1 MNCCQELSG
10 NYSNNKHNAIMKEK
24 KEIWTVELC
33 NITTGESLFD
43 HRCNC
48 LCDDLDGAIE
58 VSKEIIS
65 EYVDYPDVVETTV
78 YQGQY
83 ITENGDVLGEPY
95 DVFTATNKS
104 PQESADA
111 RQRADYVRKY
121 VDYYAVDPQVDVK
134 PTEFKGK
141 QYKSA
146 VIVSPFDDY
155 DSDIMVVSSD
165 VQPFLL
171 NEDGAPVDKE
181 AENFDNL
188 VYCYCPDEWFSKTE
202 SEFVKLIKEYFD

>member
-1 MNCCQELSG
+1 
-10 NYSNNKHNAIMKEK
+10 MKER

-48 LCDDLDGAIE
+48 LCDDLYGAIE
-58 VSKEIIS
+58 VAEEIIS
-65 EYVDYPDVVETTV
+65 EYVDYPGVVETTV

-83 ITENGDVLGEPY
+83 MTENGDVLGEPY

-146 VIVSPFDDY
+146 LIVSPFDDY
-155 DSDIMVVSSD
+155 DSDILVVSSD
-165 VQPFLL
+165 VQQFML
-171 NEDGAPVDKE
+171 NEDGAAVDKE

-202 SEFVKLIKEYFD
+202 SEFVKLMKEHFD

>member
-1 MNCCQELSG
+1 
-10 NYSNNKHNAIMKEK
+10 MKER
-24 KEIWTVELC
+24 KEIWTVDLC

-83 ITENGDVLGEPY
+83 MTENGDVMGEPY

-111 RQRADYVRKY
+111 RQRADYVMKY
-121 VDYYAVDPQVDVK
+121 VDYYAVDHQVDFK
-134 PTEFKGK
+134 HTEFKGK

-155 DSDIMVVSSD
+155 DSDILVVSSD

-171 NEDGAPVDKE
+171 NDDGAPVDKE

>member
-10 NYSNNKHNAIMKEK
+10 NYSNNKYNEIMKER

-58 VSKEIIS
+58 VAKEIIN

-83 ITENGDVLGEPY
+83 MTENGDVLGEPY

-111 RQRADYVRKY
+111 RQRAYYVRKY

-146 VIVSPFDDY
+146 VIVSPFDYY

-165 VQPFLL
+165 VQTFLL

>member
-10 NYSNNKHNAIMKEK
+10 NYSNNKHNAIMKER

-48 LCDDLDGAIE
+48 LCDDLYGAIE
-58 VSKEIIS
+58 VAEEIIS

-83 ITENGDVLGEPY
+83 MTENGDVLGEPY

-146 VIVSPFDDY
+146 LIVSPFDDY
-155 DSDIMVVSSD
+155 DSDILVVSSD
-165 VQPFLL
+165 VQQFLL
-171 NEDGAPVDKE
+171 NEDGAAVDKE

-202 SEFVKLIKEYFD
+202 SEFFKLIKEYFD

>member
-10 NYSNNKHNAIMKEK
+10 NYSNNKHNAIMKER

-58 VSKEIIS
+58 VAEEIIS

-83 ITENGDVLGEPY
+83 MTENGDVLGEPY

-111 RQRADYVRKY
+111 RQRADYVKKY

-146 VIVSPFDDY
+146 LIVSPFDDY
-155 DSDIMVVSSD
+155 DSDILVVSSD

-202 SEFVKLIKEYFD
+202 SGFVKLIKEHFD

>member
-1 MNCCQELSG
+1 
-10 NYSNNKHNAIMKEK
+10 MKER

-48 LCDDLDGAIE
+48 LCDDMYGAIE
-58 VSKEIIS
+58 VAEEIIS

-83 ITENGDVLGEPY
+83 MTENGDVLGEPY

-104 PQESADA
+104 PQESANA

-146 VIVSPFDDY
+146 LIVSPFDDY
-155 DSDIMVVSSD
+155 DSDILVVSSD
-165 VQPFLL
+165 VQQFLL
-171 NEDGAPVDKE
+171 NEDGATVDKE

-188 VYCYCPDEWFSKTE
+188 VYCYCTDEWFSKTE

>member
-1 MNCCQELSG
+1 
-10 NYSNNKHNAIMKEK
+10 MKER
-24 KEIWTVELC
+24 KEICTVELC

-48 LCDDLDGAIE
+48 LCDDLYGAIE
-58 VSKEIIS
+58 VAEEIIS
-65 EYVDYPDVVETTV
+65 EYVDYQDVVETTV

-83 ITENGDVLGEPY
+83 MTENGDVLGEPY
-95 DVFTATNKS
+95 DVFSATNKS

-111 RQRADYVRKY
+111 RQRADYVKKY

-146 VIVSPFDDY
+146 LIVSPFDDY
-155 DSDIMVVSSD
+155 DSDILVVSSD
-165 VQPFLL
+165 VQQFLL
-171 NEDGAPVDKE
+171 NEDGATVDKE

-202 SEFVKLIKEYFD
+202 SEFVKLIKEHFD

>member
-1 MNCCQELSG
+1 
-10 NYSNNKHNAIMKEK
+10 MKER
-24 KEIWTVELC
+24 KEIWTVDLC

-58 VSKEIIS
+58 VAKEIIS

-83 ITENGDVLGEPY
+83 MTENGDVLGEPY
-95 DVFTATNKS
+95 DVSTATNKS

-141 QYKSA
+141 QYKSTL
-146 VIVSPFDDY
+146 IVSPFDDY
-155 DSDIMVVSSD
+155 DSDILVVSSD
-165 VQPFLL
+165 VQPFML
-171 NEDGAPVDKE
+171 NEDGATVDEE

-202 SEFVKLIKEYFD
+202 SKFVKLIKEYFD

>member
-1 MNCCQELSG
+1 
-10 NYSNNKHNAIMKEK
+10 MKER

-58 VSKEIIS
+58 VAEEIIS

-83 ITENGDVLGEPY
+83 MTENGDVLGEPY
-95 DVFTATNKS
+95 DVFSATNKS

-111 RQRADYVRKY
+111 RQRADYVKKY

-146 VIVSPFDDY
+146 LIVSPFDDY
-155 DSDIMVVSSD
+155 DSDILVVSSD
-165 VQPFLL
+165 VQQFLL
-171 NEDGAPVDKE
+171 NEDGAAVDKE

-202 SEFVKLIKEYFD
+202 SEFVKLIKEHFD

>member
-1 MNCCQELSG
+1 
-10 NYSNNKHNAIMKEK
+10 MKER

-58 VSKEIIS
+58 VAKEIIG

-83 ITENGDVLGEPY
+83 MTENGDVLGEPY
-95 DVFTATNKS
+95 DVFTATNKT

-121 VDYYAVDPQVDVK
+121 VDYYAVDLKVNVK
-134 PTEFKGK
+134 LTEFKGK

-146 VIVSPFDDY
+146 LIVSPFDDY
-155 DSDIMVVSSD
+155 DSDILVVSSD

-171 NEDGAPVDKE
+171 NEDGDPVDEE

>member
-1 MNCCQELSG
+1 
-10 NYSNNKHNAIMKEK
+10 MKER

-43 HRCNC
+43 NRCNC

-58 VSKEIIS
+58 VAEEIIS

-83 ITENGDVLGEPY
+83 MTENGDVLGDPY

-104 PQESADA
+104 PQESSDA

-146 VIVSPFDDY
+146 LIVSPFDDY
-155 DSDIMVVSSD
+155 DSDILVVSYD
-165 VQPFLL
+165 VHPFLL

>member
-1 MNCCQELSG
+1 
-10 NYSNNKHNAIMKEK
+10 MKER

-33 NITTGESLFD
+33 NITTVESLFD
-43 HRCNC
+43 NRCNC

-83 ITENGDVLGEPY
+83 MTENGDVLGEPY

-121 VDYYAVDPQVDVK
+121 VDYYAFDPQVDVK
-134 PTEFKGK
+134 PTEFNGK

-146 VIVSPFDDY
+146 LIVSPFDDY
-155 DSDIMVVSSD
+155 DSDILVVSSD

-171 NEDGAPVDKE
+171 NEDGAAVDKE

>member
-1 MNCCQELSG
+1 
-10 NYSNNKHNAIMKEK
+10 MKQR
-24 KEIWTVELC
+24 KEIWTVGLC
-33 NITTGESLFD
+33 DIITGESLFD

-58 VSKEIIS
+58 VAKEIIS

-83 ITENGDVLGEPY
+83 MTEDGDVLGEPY
-95 DVFTATNKS
+95 DVFTATNKT

-134 PTEFKGK
+134 LTEFKGK

-155 DSDIMVVSSD
+155 DSDILVVSED

-171 NEDGAPVDKE
+171 NEDGAAVDKE

-188 VYCYCPDEWFSKTE
+188 VYCYCPDEWFDKTE
-202 SEFVKLIKEYFD
+202 SAFVKLIKKYFD

>member
-1 MNCCQELSG
+1 
-10 NYSNNKHNAIMKEK
+10 MKER

-58 VSKEIIS
+58 VAKEIIN

-83 ITENGDVLGEPY
+83 MTGNGDVLGEPY

-111 RQRADYVRKY
+111 RQRADYVK
-121 VDYYAVDPQVDVK
+121 
-134 PTEFKGK
+134 
-141 QYKSA
+141 
-146 VIVSPFDDY
+146 
-155 DSDIMVVSSD
+155 
-165 VQPFLL
+165 
-171 NEDGAPVDKE
+171 N
-181 AENFDNL
+181 
-188 VYCYCPDEWFSKTE
+188 
-202 SEFVKLIKEYFD
+202 